1 MTADLTNP
9 IFTNEDA
16 ARAHFE
22 ALRWPNGPVC
32 PHCGSVDS
40 ATALKGQSTRPGVY
54 KCRECKKPFT
64 ATIGTLYER
73 SHIPL
78 HKWLLAT
85 HLLCASKKGISAH
98 QLYRML
104 GFGSYRTAW
113 FMAHRIREGM
123 RELNV
128 PDSGPL
134 GGENK
139 VVEADETYVGGKA
152 RNRKGKVPPKEAVV
166 ALVERDGRVRSS
178 HVTEVTAKTLR
189 PILEAQIDKR
199 IYVMTDEGTVYPPI
213 TKGFAGHGTVNHSIE
228 EYVRGNFWH
237 TNTVESYFSIL
248 KRGLIGTYHHVS
260 PQHLKRYLGEFD
272 FRHNERTA
280 LGVDDAERAAKA
292 VVGVAGKR
300 LTYRQADQRVAG

>member
-1 MTADLTNP
+1 MSVNLTDP

-32 PHCGSVDS
+32 PHCGSVDA
-40 ATALKGQSTRPGVY
+40 ATELKGKSTRAGVY
-54 KCRECKKPFT
+54 KCHECKKPFT

-85 HLLCASKKGISAH
+85 HLMCASKKGISAH

-123 RELNV
+123 RESHI
-128 PDSGPL
+128 DQGPL
-134 GGENK
+134 GGENT
-139 VVEADETYVGGKA
+139 VVEVDETYVGGKA
-152 RNRKGKVPPKEAVV
+152 RNRKGKVPAKEAVV
-166 ALVERDGRVRSS
+166 GLVEREGRVRSN
-178 HVTEVTAKTLR
+178 HVPEVTAKTLK
-189 PILEAQIDKR
+189 PILKAQLDAR
-199 IYVMTDEGTVYPPI
+199 SYVMTDEGTVYPPV
-213 TKGFAGHGTVNHSIE
+213 TKEFAGHGTVNHSIE
-228 EYVRGNFWH
+228 EYARGNFWH

-248 KRGLIGTYHHVS
+248 KRGLIGTYNHVS

-272 FRHNERTA
+272 FRHNERAA
-280 LGVDDAERAAKA
+280 LGVDDAKRAEKA
-292 VVGVAGKR
+292 VLGVAGKR
-300 LTYRQADQRVAG
+300 LTYRRADQHAAG